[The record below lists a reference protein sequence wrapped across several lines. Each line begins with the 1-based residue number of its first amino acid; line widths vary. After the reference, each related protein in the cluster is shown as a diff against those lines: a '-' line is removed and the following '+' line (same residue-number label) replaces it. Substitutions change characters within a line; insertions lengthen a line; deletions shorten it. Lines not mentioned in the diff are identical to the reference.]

1 MNSDKIIKKIIEQVV
16 MKKIKSN
23 LIDKKDNL
31 ITLESLKKKF
41 DIEKKGLVIN
51 NIKNIKD
58 IFRYVENN
66 NVVSKSV
73 DILYKTFISNNISEQ
88 NEYEKCSGYELYIDP
103 LNSIDII
110 CKNEKDYDRIL
121 DGSSKIK
128 NFINKYE
135 NEYVNI
141 IKENDVSIS
150 FDFNINNMDDNY
162 HTFILKVIPDMLN
175 DIFSLCNNDIIPLQ
189 IRLVVYDRK
198 DLISS
203 EKDNI
208 LGYHRTFIVFK
219 KFNNI
224 YTGYYYDPEG
234 NKNTYYTNLI
244 NELINKLN
252 YKNMKIKPIIETCPI
267 GIQSLLKDVDIGL
280 CAIYSHF
287 WYHCFI
293 EVIYIIKKYDK
304 KYGNKYNVKLHEIDI
319 SNYINYINKCIVDFS
334 FKINLETYLDKDN
347 NKKYSIIF
355 KDVKDINKQTIINM
369 FFNYAMYI
377 IGFVFN
383 KLSQDD
389 ENKLL
394 KYIKLHDKN
403 LVKI

>member
-1 MNSDKIIKKIIEQVV
+1 
-16 MKKIKSN
+16 
-23 LIDKKDNL
+23 
-31 ITLESLKKKF
+31 
-41 DIEKKGLVIN
+41 
-51 NIKNIKD
+51 
-58 IFRYVENN
+58 
-66 NVVSKSV
+66 
-73 DILYKTFISNNISEQ
+73 
-88 NEYEKCSGYELYIDP
+88 
-103 LNSIDII
+103 
-110 CKNEKDYDRIL
+110 
-121 DGSSKIK
+121 
-128 NFINKYE
+128 
-135 NEYVNI
+135 
-141 IKENDVSIS
+141 
-150 FDFNINNMDDNY
+150 
-162 HTFILKVIPDMLN
+162 MLN

-252 YKNMKIKPIIETCPI
+252 YKNMKIKPIIESCPI

-319 SNYINYINKCIVDFS
+319 SNYINYINKFIVEFS
-334 FKINLETYLDKDN
+334 FKINLDTYLDKDN
-347 NKKYSIIF
+347 NKKYSISF
-355 KDVKDINKQTIINM
+355 KDVKDVNKQIIINM

-394 KYIKLHDKN
+394 KYIKLHDKGN
-403 LVKI
+403 LSWNY